1 MKDLLGSLGGAAGRA
16 GAEAAAPQDVRIEI
30 AGEAPPGEAPG
41 GAGSGSAVGLGDFF
55 AQVRLAGRPPHCGSG
70 GYQEGRGSGGE

>member
-41 GAGSGSAVGLGDFF
+41 GAGSGSAAGLGDFF
-55 AQVRLAGRPPHCGSG
+55 AQVRRLAGRTPLR
-70 GYQEGRGSGGE
+70 EGRVSGGE